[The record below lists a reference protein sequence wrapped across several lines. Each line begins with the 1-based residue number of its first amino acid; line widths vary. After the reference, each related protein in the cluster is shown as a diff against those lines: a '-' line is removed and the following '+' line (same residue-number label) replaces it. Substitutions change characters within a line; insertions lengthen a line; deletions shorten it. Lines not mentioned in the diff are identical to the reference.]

1 MRTKV
6 IWALGLG
13 SIVVA
18 LLGWAG
24 TTCATPANGFTG
36 STLATGRFGDIDVA
50 SQVLREIGDQTPEK
64 DLWLSLQKTKG
75 PSDLYVQSN
84 RWDVGGS
91 TGWHSHP
98 GHSLII
104 VTEGSVTAYEAD
116 DPTCTGHVFS
126 AGGTTGMVDA
136 GHVHLIRN
144 EGSVVARAI
153 AVQLVPAG
161 AVRRVDQPAPPSCS
175 F

>member
-1 MRTKV
+1 MRAKV
-6 IWALGLG
+6 MWVLGLG
-13 SIVVA
+13 SVVTG
-18 LLGWAG
+18 LLGHVG
-24 TTCATPANGFTG
+24 TTSATPANGFTG
-36 STLATGRFGDIDVA
+36 STIAMGRFGDIDVT
-50 SQVLREIGDQTPEK
+50 SKVLREIGDSTPTK
-64 DLWLSLQKTKG
+64 DLWLSMQKTKG

-84 RWDVGGS
+84 QWAVGGS

-104 VTEGSVTAYEAD
+104 VTEGSVTAYDAD
-116 DPTCTGHVFS
+116 DPSCTGHVFS

-153 AVQLVPAG
+153 AVQLVPAR
-161 AVRRVDQPAPPSCS
+161 ASRRADEPAPASCP

>member
-6 IWALGLG
+6 MWMLVSGSVIAGL
-13 SIVVA
+13 
-18 LLGWAG
+18 AG
-24 TTCATPANGFTG
+24 QVGTLSATPASGFSG
-36 STLATGRFGDIDVA
+36 STIAMGRFGDIDVA
-50 SQVLREIGDQTPEK
+50 TRVLREFGDPTPRE
-64 DLWLSLQKTKG
+64 DLWLSMQKTKG

-84 RWDVGGS
+84 QWAVGGS

-116 DPTCTGHVFS
+116 DPSCTGHVFS
-126 AGGTTGMVDA
+126 AGGITGLVDA

-161 AVRRVDQPAPPSCS
+161 AARKVDEPAPASCP